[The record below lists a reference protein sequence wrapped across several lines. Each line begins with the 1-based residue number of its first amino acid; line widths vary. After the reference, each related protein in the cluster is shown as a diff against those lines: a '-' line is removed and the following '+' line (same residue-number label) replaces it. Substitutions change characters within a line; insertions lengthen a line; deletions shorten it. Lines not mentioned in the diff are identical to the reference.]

1 MEKVLEGIRVLDFSR
16 YGSGPYCGALLAD
29 MGAEVIRVESPGGGI
44 DRQFGPFAPNGE
56 NIVYG
61 MIMARNKKGITL
73 DLRSDKG
80 KEILKELVKR
90 ADIVVEN
97 YGAEGKRIMGL
108 DYRSLSEINPAIILV
123 SISGFGAFG
132 PYAKKLAFDN
142 IAQAMSGAM
151 SYGGFPNNPP
161 TRAAVP
167 YADFSSALYGALGAM
182 FALYYREKTG
192 KGQMVDIALLDAAF
206 SMVAGMGVAAEY
218 KLLNY
223 IRPQQGNQGYYC
235 FTNSFKAKDGWVM
248 VMVISNTIWRRFLRV
263 IGRGDLAHD
272 PRFTDDMARY
282 QNREILNAIVSEWV
296 SQRTFDEAVNSLEEA
311 RVPCG
316 KVNSI
321 ADIIDDPHIRAREML
336 VELDFPGVGLVPLS
350 GVVPKLSETP
360 GKIERRA
367 PLIGEHNEEIY
378 CGLLG
383 FKKEELRRLKK
394 ERVI

>member
-1 MEKVLEGIRVLDFSR
+1 MAKVLEGIRVLDFSR

-29 MGAEVIRVESPGGGI
+29 MGAEVIKVESPGGGI

-73 DLRSDKG
+73 DTRSDRG
-80 KEILKELVKR
+80 RGILKELVKR

-123 SISGFGAFG
+123 SISGFGTFS

-142 IAQAMSGAM
+142 IAQQMSGAM
-151 SYGGFPNNPP
+151 SYGGFPDNPP

-167 YADFSSALYGALGAM
+167 YAAFSSALYGALGAM

-206 SMVAGMGVAAEY
+206 SMVAGMGVAADY

-235 FTNSFKAKDGWVM
+235 FTNSFKAKDGWIM
-248 VMVISNTIWRRFLRV
+248 VMVISNPIWRRFLKV
-263 IGRGDLAHD
+263 IGRGDLAHN
-272 PRFTDDMARY
+272 PRFIDDMARY
-282 QNREILNAIVSEWV
+282 QNR
-296 SQRTFDEAVNSLEEA
+296 
-311 RVPCG
+311 
-316 KVNSI
+316 
-321 ADIIDDPHIRAREML
+321 
-336 VELDFPGVGLVPLS
+336 
-350 GVVPKLSETP
+350 
-360 GKIERRA
+360 
-367 PLIGEHNEEIY
+367 
-378 CGLLG
+378 
-383 FKKEELRRLKK
+383 
-394 ERVI
+394 

>member
-97 YGAEGKRIMGL
+97 YGAEGKEIMGL

-123 SISGFGAFG
+123 SISGFGTFG
-132 PYAKKLAFDN
+132 PYARKLAFDN

-167 YADFSSALYGALGAM
+167 YADFNSAVYGALGAM

-282 QNREILNAIVSEWV
+282 QNREILNSIVSEWV
-296 SQRTFDEAVNSLEEA
+296 SQRTVNEAVNSLEEA
-311 RVPCG
+311 RIPCG

-321 ADIIDDPHIRAREML
+321 AGIIDDPHIRVREML

-367 PLIGEHNEEIY
+367 PLVGEHNEEIY

-383 FKKEELRRLKK
+383 FKKEELERLK
-394 ERVI
+394 EEGVI